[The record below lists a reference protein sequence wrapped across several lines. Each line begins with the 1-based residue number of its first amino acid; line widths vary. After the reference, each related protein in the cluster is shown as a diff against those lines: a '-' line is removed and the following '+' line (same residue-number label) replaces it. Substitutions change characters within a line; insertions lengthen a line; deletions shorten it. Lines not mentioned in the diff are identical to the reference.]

1 MAPTIVYG
9 GETIRINPSKGCI
22 EYSTND
28 GRTWHARFRGSSSS
42 GNFISLLGYGS
53 ELLAITSIGVL
64 YSSNSGRTWHL
75 RFRNSSSTGDFIDI
89 YDNGKELLGDTSV
102 GLFYSTNS
110 GKTWHLRKRK

>member
-64 YSSNSGRTWHL
+64 YSSNKASGR
-75 RFRNSSSTGDFIDI
+75 GDFIDI